1 MRMKPQDHTPLEL
14 AMFDYDKGDPKR
26 IQHFVKVRAL
36 ARTNGMAEGLDEE
49 TLHALEV
56 SAIVHDSGIHESERI
71 YHDT

>member
-36 ARTNGMAEGLDEE
+36 ARTIGMAEGLDE
-49 TLHALEV
+49 AA
-56 SAIVHDSGIHESERI
+56 AIVHDSGIHESERI